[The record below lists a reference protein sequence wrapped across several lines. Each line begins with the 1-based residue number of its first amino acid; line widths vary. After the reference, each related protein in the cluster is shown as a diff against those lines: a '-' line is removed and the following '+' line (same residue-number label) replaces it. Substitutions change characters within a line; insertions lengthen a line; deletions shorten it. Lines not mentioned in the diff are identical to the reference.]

1 MRKGLQEGKL
11 KFRLYGKK
19 LHGSF
24 ALIRVCS
31 FKGKASWLL
40 IKQHDE
46 YIQRE
51 YDANVYDCSAV
62 SNRSLAEIAAHSVPT
77 AMADER

>member
-11 KFRLYGKK
+11 KFRIYGKK

-24 ALIRVCS
+24 ALIRIRS

-40 IKQHDE
+40 IKQHNA
-46 YIQRE
+46 
-51 YDANVYDCSAV
+51 ANCGNSMIVWS
-62 SNRSLAEIAAHSVPT
+62 RK
-77 AMADER
+77 